1 MIGIVAA
8 MDAEIH
14 EFEKRMDVVDH
25 TKTIAGCTL
34 TYGKW
39 QGKDVDLCKS
49 GVVRLMRLCLVQFCV
64 CKEISTA
71 LSM

>member
-25 TKTIAGCTL
+25 TKT
-34 TYGKW
+34 K
-39 QGKDVDLCKS
+39 
-49 GVVRLMRLCLVQFCV
+49 M
-64 CKEISTA
+64 
-71 LSM
+71 

>member
-14 EFEKRMDVVDH
+14 EFEKRMDLVDH

-34 TYGKW
+34 TYGNW
-39 QGKDVDLCKS
+39 QGKDVVLCTSDVLYNFVYARKY
-49 GVVRLMRLCLVQFCV
+49 RQHY
-64 CKEISTA
+64 
-71 LSM
+71 